1 MKRWV
6 LAIVLAG
13 GHANAQTAEPRP
25 KLELPA
31 QTLTDGDKVQFTPL
45 TIRESRT
52 VRDTRP
58 FMLGGG
64 LLVLAA
70 IFWWNRKRRERF
82 DRSDSLDSAVNT
94 TRATT
99 ESREDK
105 DDLQAAARGEQKDE
119 G

>member
-1 MKRWV
+1 MKR
-6 LAIVLAG
+6 LLFAIVLVFG
-13 GHANAQTAEPRP
+13 NANAQTSEPRP

-31 QTLTDGDKVQFTPL
+31 QSLTDGQKVQMTPL
-45 TIRESRT
+45 TIQESRAE
-52 VRDTRP
+52 RDTRP

-82 DRSDSLDSAVNT
+82 DRSDSPDSAANT
-94 TRATT
+94 PRATT
-99 ESREDK
+99 ESREDT

-119 G
+119 A